1 MSRPIVDMGSLGH
14 FKNRKGPVPIYQT
27 VTVNLGI
34 RRRDVKVKTKTCTDR
49 NTR

>member
-27 VTVNLGI
+27 VAVNLGDMS
-34 RRRDVKVKTKTCTDR
+34 DVT
-49 NTR
+49 